1 MRLLRRYLPSPA
13 MVVACLA
20 LLVALGGTG
29 YAAIKLPANS
39 VGTKQLKRGAVTG
52 VKVKRNALTG
62 THINEARL
70 GLVPLAATAGSAS
83 TATTAATAG
92 SAPVARL
99 DYSASNTF
107 PVLAGGGAHL
117 SANCPAGLNVVGG
130 GVKFVDP
137 SQSYVGDSNP
147 VGKTGWEATGFSDTA
162 QNMTVYVICAQAET
176 TTP

>member
-1 MRLLRRYLPSPA
+1 LSP
-13 MVVACLA
+13 CLA

-29 YAAIKLPANS
+29 YAAIKLSANS

-62 THINEARL
+62 THINESRL

-99 DYSASNTF
+99 DLPRTRF
-107 PVLAGGGAHL
+107 PF
-117 SANCPAGLNVVGG
+117 P
-130 GVKFVDP
+130 P
-137 SQSYVGDSNP
+137 SVP
-147 VGKTGWEATGFSDTA
+147 P
-162 QNMTVYVICAQAET
+162 I
-176 TTP
+176 

>member
-1 MRLLRRYLPSPA
+1 MRLLRRCLPSPA

-62 THINEARL
+62 THINESRL

-99 DYSASNTF
+99 DYASNTF
-107 PVLAGGGAHL
+107 PVPAFGSAHL
-117 SANCPAGLNVVGG
+117 SANCPAGLNAVGG

-137 SQSYVGDSNP
+137 SQSYIGDSNP
-147 VGKTGWEATGFSDTA
+147 LGKTGWEATGFSDTA
-162 QNMTVYVICAQAET
+162 QNMTVYVICAQAAT